1 MRLAPAILV
10 LAGLALPVT
19 AAPAQPITGHTILGG
34 GIPAGVALPAS
45 GGAPAPLVVLLPD
58 ATGEQGRSEPYV
70 AALSARGI
78 ASLVLGIED
87 QGEGSRASVAP
98 APNRAAMDLAREWA
112 EGQAPLLDGR
122 RIAVIGFG
130 AGARVALTLA
140 DAPVVALDPGCGG
153 LDLPPVPRDALL
165 VHGLAAPDARDC
177 AALEGAQG
185 LARLGLPG
193 IGHGWDLPVVAAP
206 GGALLPDP
214 SGPGRRRARPDP
226 IATAAVA
233 EAVADWLATRL
244 RATRP

>member
-1 MRLAPAILV
+1 
-10 LAGLALPVT
+10 
-19 AAPAQPITGHTILGG
+19 
-34 GIPAGVALPAS
+34 
-45 GGAPAPLVVLLPD
+45 VVLLPD
-58 ATGEQGRSEPYV
+58 ATGEQGRSEAYV

-87 QGEGSRASVAP
+87 QGEGWRASVVP
-98 APNRAAMDLAREWA
+98 APDRGAMELAREWA

-130 AGARVALTLA
+130 AGARVAFTLV
-140 DAPVVALDPGCGG
+140 DAPVVALDPGCRG
-153 LDLPPVPRDALL
+153 LDLPRVPRDTLL
-165 VHGLAAPDARDC
+165 VHGLAAADARDC
-177 AALEGAQG
+177 AALEGTQG

-214 SGPGRRRARPDP
+214 SGPLRRRAQPDP

-233 EAVADWLATRL
+233 EAVADWLAARL
-244 RATRP
+244 RAARP